1 VFPLR
6 DHPSDAA
13 TPEPG
18 RRERN
23 RQRTHD
29 ALHSA
34 AMRLFAERGYEAT
47 SVEDIADAA
56 GVSVRTFFRY
66 FGTKEDVLFARGM
79 DIDAL
84 VDALAVQPPSVTP
97 LDAIRRAYHAQPT
110 PTPDEAAIH
119 VLFHRAMSS
128 SAALQGRYLEGIH
141 EFRARLA
148 GTLAARAGRS
158 EPTDA
163 DVLAAMIGQTL
174 LDHALSCWMAAGAAG
189 DLATEVDAAFA
200 RLAALG

>member
-1 VFPLR
+1 MFPLR
-6 DHPSDAA
+6 DHPADAA

-66 FGTKEDVLFARGM
+66 FGSKEDVLFARSM

-84 VDALAVQPPSVTP
+84 VNALASQPPSVTP
-97 LDAIRRAYHAQPT
+97 LDAIQRAYHAQPA
-110 PTPDEAAIH
+110 PTADEAAIH

-128 SAALQGRYLEGIH
+128 SAALQGRYLEGIQ
-141 EFRARLA
+141 EFRSRLA
-148 GTLAARAGRS
+148 CTLAARAGRP

-200 RLAALG
+200 RLEALG